1 MKGTLTKKVTAKT
14 APAKT
19 TVTATSVSLKK
30 KNGHVP
36 TAVNGKSTAAAQPVK
51 VKVKSVLI
59 AQPKP
64 EGDKSPYFDLARKY
78 RLDLT
83 FRNLIRLEGISAT
96 EFRKYK
102 VNVPDFHGIVFTSRN
117 AIDQFFVLAKE
128 LRAAISQETKYYCM
142 TEAIAL
148 YLQKYILYRKR
159 KVFFGDGTI
168 KGLVDATR
176 KHVSGGERILIPCAD
191 THKAD
196 LAEAMNKYKL
206 DFKEAVIFR
215 TVPEILTQKELAA
228 FDMIVLFS
236 PVGVQSLT
244 NIPNFKQGHLKI
256 GAFGP
261 LSTKAVEDAG
271 LRLDVKA
278 GVDGVTSMSTAID
291 SFLAK
296 NNK

>member
-1 MKGTLTKKVTAKT
+1 MKGTLTKKVTAT
-14 APAKT
+14 SAPSKT
-19 TVTATSVSLKK
+19 TVTAKSVK
-30 KNGHVP
+30 KNGHAAP
-36 TAVNGKSTAAAQPVK
+36 VNGKSAPQAVPARVK
-51 VKVKSVLI
+51 VKTVLI
-59 AQPKP
+59 AQPQP

-117 AIDQFFVLAKE
+117 AIDQFFMLAKE

-176 KHVSGGERILIPCAD
+176 KHVSAGEKVLIPCAD

-196 LAEAMNKYKL
+196 LADAMSKYKI

-215 TVPEILTQKELAA
+215 TVPETLTLKELGS
-228 FDMIVLFS
+228 FDMVVLFS

-244 NIPNFKQGHLKI
+244 NVSSFKQGALKI

-261 LSTKAVEDAG
+261 LTTKAVETAG

-278 GVDGVTSMSTAID
+278 PVDGITSMSAAID
-291 SFLAK
+291 LFLSK

>member
-1 MKGTLTKKVTAKT
+1 MKGTLTKKVTAKA
-14 APAKT
+14 APSKT
-19 TVTATSVSLKK
+19 TITATSVAKK
-30 KNGHVP
+30 KNGHSAV
-36 TAVNGKSTAAAQPVK
+36 AVNGKSTATPALAKIK
-51 VKVKSVLI
+51 VKTVLI
-59 AQPKP
+59 AQPQP
-64 EGDKSPYFDLARKY
+64 EGDKSPYFDLARKH

-102 VNVPDFHGIVFTSRN
+102 INVPDFHGIVFTSRN

-128 LRAAISQETKYYCM
+128 LRAVISQETKYYCM

-176 KHVSGGERILIPCAD
+176 KHVSAGERVLIPCAD
-191 THKAD
+191 THKND
-196 LAEAMNKYKL
+196 LPEAMNKYKL

-244 NIPNFKQGHLKI
+244 NIPNFKQGNLKI

-278 GVDGVTSMSTAID
+278 PVDGITSMSAAID
-291 SFLAK
+291 LFLCK

>member
-1 MKGTLTKKVTAKT
+1 MKGTLTKKVTAKS
-14 APAKT
+14 APSKT
-19 TVTATSVSLKK
+19 TVTTRSVK
-30 KNGHVP
+30 KNGHAAP
-36 TAVNGKSTAAAQPVK
+36 VNGKSAPLAAPAK
-51 VKVKSVLI
+51 VKVKTVLI
-59 AQPKP
+59 AQPQP

-102 VNVPDFHGIVFTSRN
+102 INVPDFHGIVFTSRN
-117 AIDQFFVLAKE
+117 AIDQFFTLAKE

-176 KHVSGGERILIPCAD
+176 KHVTTGEKVLIPCAD
-191 THKAD
+191 IHKSD
-196 LAEAMNKYKL
+196 LGEAMSKYKI

-215 TVPEILTQKELAA
+215 TVAETLTQKEVAS
-228 FDMIVLFS
+228 FDMVVLFS
-236 PVGVQSLT
+236 PVAVQSLT
-244 NIPNFKQGHLKI
+244 NIANFKQGNLKI

-261 LSTKAVEDAG
+261 LSTKAVETAG

-278 GVDGVTSMSTAID
+278 PVDGVTSMSAAID
-291 SFLAK
+291 LFLAK